1 LIEGVDSFKE
11 GNKAMTDALLV
22 KKPVKLIVYSY
33 SEEKLEHVR
42 AMLTILSGLN
52 VKRRGGA
59 FLGRKFYAYFD
70 DVASAQ
76 AAALALVRI
85 VSCRTKVCI
94 GTFDVTNL
102 VRDKNTATL
111 KDRKLQAQVS
121 KTSLAKEADS
131 VISAIK
137 RSKTEQHY
145 KEVEKN

>member
-1 LIEGVDSFKE
+1 
-11 GNKAMTDALLV
+11 MTDAFLV
-22 KKPVKLIVYSY
+22 QKPVKLIVYSY

-52 VKRRGGA
+52 VERRGGA

-76 AAALALVRI
+76 AAAQALVRL
-85 VSCRTKVCI
+85 VSCRTKVSI
-94 GTFDVTNL
+94 GSFDVTNL
-102 VRDKNTATL
+102 VRDKNKAPL

-121 KTSLAKEADS
+121 KTILVKEANS
-131 VISAIK
+131 VINAIK

-145 KEVEKN
+145 KDIEEN

>member
-1 LIEGVDSFKE
+1 
-11 GNKAMTDALLV
+11 MTDALLV

-42 AMLTILSGLN
+42 AILTILSGLN
-52 VKRRGGA
+52 VKRRGSA

-121 KTSLAKEADS
+121 KTSLAKEANS

-145 KEVEKN
+145 KEVEKINKIINRKS

>member
-1 LIEGVDSFKE
+1 
-11 GNKAMTDALLV
+11 MTDAFFV

-52 VKRRGGA
+52 VERRGGA

-76 AAALALVRI
+76 AAAQALVRTA
-85 VSCRTKVCI
+85 SCRTKVRI
-94 GTFDVTNL
+94 GTFDVTNI
-102 VRDKNTATL
+102 VRDTHPATL
-111 KDRKLQAQVS
+111 KDRELQSQVS
-121 KTSLAKEADS
+121 KTSLAKEANS
-131 VISAIK
+131 VINAIK

-145 KEVEKN
+145 KDVEEN